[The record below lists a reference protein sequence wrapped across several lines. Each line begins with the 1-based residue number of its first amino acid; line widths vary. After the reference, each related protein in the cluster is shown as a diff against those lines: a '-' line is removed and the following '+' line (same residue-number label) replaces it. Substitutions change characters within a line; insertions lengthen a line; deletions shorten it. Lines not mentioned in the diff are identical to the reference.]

1 MLTINNKTITKIAI
15 IDDKD
20 DARDAMA
27 DSVEDAEFEP
37 ILDIKEL
44 KSIDKNIKEIRNKA
58 DAAIFDY
65 YLRTGNFANFN
76 GAEVVSRLYT
86 LQFPALLVTI
96 FSRVETDE
104 IRLFRR
110 NIPVLIP
117 GLKVESDIIIEGIKK
132 CMYEFINVY
141 SEDRKAYRTLIRIE
155 KIDKNKKIAF
165 AVIPAWNPNL
175 VVSIPLQ
182 LIPAN
187 LIRGKPII
195 RLFAD
200 INIAAEKY
208 EDLFFENFTIA
219 EKPKG
224 EYANLLRS

>member
-1 MLTINNKTITKIAI
+1 MLTINNKTIKRIAI

-37 ILDIKEL
+37 VIEIREL
-44 KSIDKNIKEIRNKA
+44 KSIDKNIKEIMNKA
-58 DAAIFDY
+58 DAVIFDY
-65 YLRTGNFANFN
+65 YLRTGNYANFN
-76 GAEVVSRLYT
+76 GAEVVSRLYA
-86 LQFPALLVTI
+86 LKFPALLITI
-96 FSRVETDE
+96 YSKAVTDE
-104 IRLFRR
+104 IRIFRR

-117 GLKVESDIIIEGIKK
+117 GLKVESNIIIEGIKK
-132 CMYEFINVY
+132 CMNEFNNVY
-141 SEDRKAYRTLIRIE
+141 SDDRKPYRTLIRIE
-155 KIDKNKKIAF
+155 EIDKNKKIAF

-175 VVSIPLQ
+175 VVSIPLR

-200 INIAAEKY
+200 INIAAKKY

-224 EYANLLRS
+224 EYAKLLRS